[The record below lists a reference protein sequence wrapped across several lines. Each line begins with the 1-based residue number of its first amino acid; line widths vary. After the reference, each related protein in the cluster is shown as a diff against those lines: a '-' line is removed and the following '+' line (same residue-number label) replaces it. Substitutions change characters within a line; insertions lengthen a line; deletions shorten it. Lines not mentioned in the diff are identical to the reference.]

1 MLAWVCL
8 RLWNSLRGAHAAP
21 IPGQI
26 IRRERLALNRGEDE
40 RLSLN
45 LAKPELKSK
54 LHLLDL
60 MSPQHRHSVSRQLDA
75 TPAAL

>member
-1 MLAWVCL
+1 MSTPEAINMLAWVCL

-54 LHLLDL
+54 CICSTL
-60 MSPQHRHSVSRQLDA
+60 
-75 TPAAL
+75 